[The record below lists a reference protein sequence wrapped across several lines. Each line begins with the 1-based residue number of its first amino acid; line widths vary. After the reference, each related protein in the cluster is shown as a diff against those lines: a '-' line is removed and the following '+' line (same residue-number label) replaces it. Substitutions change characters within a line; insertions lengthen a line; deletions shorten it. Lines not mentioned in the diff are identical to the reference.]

1 MKTRGF
7 TLLEVMVVVALI
19 GIIASLAFNSMEE
32 LRART
37 APRTAAAEFT
47 TAMSQARNRALSR
60 GSDVW
65 VIIYPSQDSVGAWF
79 IYEDVT
85 TNFGTSTASSTVR
98 QYLNFTPTNR
108 FPMSGENNRLIDSGF
123 LRDYAKRN
131 VRFSTT
137 SSVGWGNPFT
147 GLASESPQS
156 CTFCTAGPSSLV
168 RGAIVFTGDG
178 SALFYDGNGARLAKR
193 AVGLTLNGVTTDQP
207 TRVAVSGST
216 GYVGVFQ

>member
-47 TAMSQARNRALSR
+47 TAISQARNRALSR

-65 VIIYPSQDSVGAWF
+65 VIVYPAHESRGAWF

-108 FPMSGENNRLIDSGF
+108 FPMTGEQNRLIDSGLF
-123 LRDYAKRN
+123 SSYARQN
-131 VRFSTT
+131 VQFSNT
-137 SSVGWGNPFT
+137 STVAWGNPFT
-147 GLASESPQS
+147 ALASESPQN
-156 CTFCTAGPSSLV
+156 CTFCSSGPGGV
-168 RGAIVFTGDG
+168 ARGAIVFTGDG
-178 SALFYDGNGARLAKR
+178 SALFFNGNGVRVSKR
-193 AVGLTLNGVTTDQP
+193 AVGMTLNGVSTAQP
-207 TRVAVSGST
+207 TRIAVSGST
-216 GYVGVFQ
+216 GYIGVFQ